1 MDRET
6 LIGIVEQKHHFRID
20 PNDPVFV
27 LATIS
32 EIILHEARE
41 ELKTIIGEALART
54 AAANAQTEAAS
65 REKAEAIVT
74 KAGEWA
80 AERIREA
87 GEAAAARVL
96 TDAQKLQV
104 QSAITSQRI
113 WRATLAAV
121 VCSLAALAA
130 ALSALVKL
138 WSG

>member
-6 LIGIVEQKHHFRID
+6 LIGIVEKQHHFRVD

-32 EIILHEARE
+32 EVILHEARE
-41 ELKTIIGEALART
+41 DLRKIVAEALTQA
-54 AAANAQTEAAS
+54 AAANAQTEAAA

-87 GEAAAARVL
+87 GETAATRIL
-96 TDAQKLQV
+96 TDAQKVQV
-104 QSAITSQRI
+104 QSAIASQRI
-113 WRATLAAV
+113 WRATIVAV

-130 ALSALVKL
+130 AVSALVKL
-138 WSG
+138 WTG

>member
-6 LIGIVEQKHHFRID
+6 LIGIVEKKHHFRVD

-32 EIILHEARE
+32 EVILQEAQQ
-41 ELKTIIGEALART
+41 ELRKIVAEALAQT
-54 AAANAQTEAAS
+54 AAANAQTEAAA
-65 REKAEAIVT
+65 REKAEAIVI

-87 GEAAAARVL
+87 GEAAATQIL
-96 TDAQKLQV
+96 TDAQKVQV
-104 QSAITSQRI
+104 QSAIASQRMR
-113 WRATLAAV
+113 RATIVAV

-130 ALSALVKL
+130 AVSAIAKL
-138 WSG
+138 WTG

>member
-6 LIGIVEQKHHFRID
+6 LIGIVEKKHHFRID

-32 EIILHEARE
+32 EVILQEARE
-41 ELKTIIGEALART
+41 DLQKIVAEALTRT
-54 AAANAQTEAAS
+54 AAANAQTEAGA

-80 AERIREA
+80 AERITQA
-87 GEAAAARVL
+87 GETAATRLL

-104 QSAITSQRI
+104 QSAIASQRI
-113 WRATLAAV
+113 WRATKAAV

-130 ALSALVKL
+130 AVSALVRL
-138 WSG
+138 WFG

>member
-6 LIGIVEQKHHFRID
+6 LIGIVEKKHHFRVD

-32 EIILHEARE
+32 EAMLEEAKG
-41 ELKTIIGEALART
+41 ELRQVVADAMSQ
-54 AAANAQTEAAS
+54 AAATEAEAQA
-65 REKAEAIVT
+65 KAEAIVT

-87 GEAAAARVL
+87 GEAAATRILIDAREVQL
-96 TDAQKLQV
+96 
-104 QSAITSQRI
+104 QSAIAARRTR
-113 WRATLAAV
+113 RATIAAV

-130 ALSALVKL
+130 AFSTLVRL
-138 WSG
+138 FAG